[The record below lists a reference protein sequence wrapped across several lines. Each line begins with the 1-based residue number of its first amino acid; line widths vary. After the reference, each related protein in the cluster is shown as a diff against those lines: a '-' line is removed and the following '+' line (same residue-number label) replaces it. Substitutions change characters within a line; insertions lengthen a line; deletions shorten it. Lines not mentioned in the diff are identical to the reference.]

1 MLTSHTANSHGRP
14 PRQHPPQ
21 PLHFTLTVAVQ
32 RHRDLVIQLL
42 DPLLHALLFHTDRHA
57 AIIQHAPQII
67 LERATLL
74 RQALAQDLD
83 FVGQM
88 GELGGGGALGG
99 AAGVADLGAEFGAGG
114 AEEVGFVLDVG
125 FGDEAGAGDVEVR
138 GQEAADGFHE
148 GDGLG
153 LGEAARLE
161 GGGHGVGVEVVDVG
175 GCLQV
180 RGFLLRRGGWV
191 GGLAVEDGVEGFG
204 GGFLGG

>member
-1 MLTSHTANSHGRP
+1 M
-14 PRQHPPQ
+14 
-21 PLHFTLTVAVQ
+21 
-32 RHRDLVIQLL
+32 
-42 DPLLHALLFHTDRHA
+42 
-57 AIIQHAPQII
+57 
-67 LERATLL
+67 
-74 RQALAQDLD
+74 
-83 FVGQM
+83 
-88 GELGGGGALGG
+88 GG

-161 GGGHGVGVEVVDVG
+161 GGGHGEGVEVVDVG

-180 RGFLLRRGGWV
+180 RRFLLRRGGWV

-204 GGFLGG
+204 GGFLGGGQSFFGVGFAGVEVFFGSGWIC